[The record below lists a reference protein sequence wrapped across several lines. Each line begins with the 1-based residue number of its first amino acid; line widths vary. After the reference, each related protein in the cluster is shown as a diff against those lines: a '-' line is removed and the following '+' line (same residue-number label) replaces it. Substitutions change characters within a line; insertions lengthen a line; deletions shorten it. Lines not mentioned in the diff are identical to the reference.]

1 MQGSRASLRAERTPR
16 RAANPLRVVTSVGTV
31 GAVLLV
37 GAFFWLTALGGRTR
51 PLSVAVQPE
60 APRQPVLSA
69 RRTPDVLS
77 FVTRSSRLGA
87 GLAAVRSGLPK
98 GSCLRVDWLGST
110 IVSESG
116 SAPLV
121 PGSTMKIV
129 VGAAALEVLG
139 ADTVFT
145 TRVMATKNADGTFAD
160 LYLVGAGDPLLVRRE
175 YVASEKYATLHPT
188 SLETL
193 ADLIVAAGV
202 TSLSGRIVGVDTI
215 LDSERFVP
223 DWPDSFHGVEA
234 GPLGAL
240 MANDGAVVGQPVKPD
255 DPALAAAAE
264 LAALMSARGVSAPGG
279 TAHDVLPSGAVEVTS
294 IDSAPVSS
302 VVQEM
307 LVNSDNNTAE
317 ILLKQI
323 GLKTSGVGSTQA
335 GIDAVNK
342 KLAEWGV
349 NGQTVRDGS
358 GLSSLNRLTCDGLVS
373 LLDRFDSVLPPLL
386 AVASESGT
394 LREMFLDTAA
404 EGRLLA
410 KTGTLSGVKALAG
423 YLPVDGD
430 GSVRFAFVMN
440 RSGIDNRSA
449 YRPLWNRLAE
459 GLSGAR
465 GTPRPSDLA
474 P

>member
-1 MQGSRASLRAERTPR
+1 MQGSRASRRAEGRPR
-16 RAANPLRVVTSVGTV
+16 RAANPLRVVSSVGTA

-37 GAFFWLTALGGRTR
+37 GAFFWLTAIGDRTR
-51 PLSVAVQPE
+51 PLAAAAEAP

-87 GLAAVRSGLPK
+87 GLASVRSGLPK

-110 IVSESG
+110 ITSES
-116 SAPLV
+116 SAAPLV
-121 PGSTMKIV
+121 PGSTMKVV
-129 VGAAALEVLG
+129 VGAVAIDVLG
-139 ADTVFT
+139 EDTVFT
-145 TRVMATKNADGTFAD
+145 TRVLATKNSDGTYAD
-160 LYLVGAGDPLLVRRE
+160 LYLVGSGDPLIVRRE
-175 YVASEKYATLHPT
+175 YVATEKYPTLHPT
-188 SLETL
+188 SLENL
-193 ADLIVAAGV
+193 ADSVLAVGV
-202 TSLSGRIVGVDTI
+202 TAISGRVVGVDSI
-215 LDSERFVP
+215 LDAERFNA
-223 DWPDSFHGVEA
+223 DWPVSFHGVEA

-240 MANDGAVVGQPVKPD
+240 MANDGAVVGQAMKPD
-255 DPALAAAAE
+255 DPALGAANE
-264 LAALMSARGVSAPGG
+264 FAALLAARGVGAPGG
-279 TAHDVLPSGAVEVTS
+279 TAHDVVPAGATEIAS
-294 IDSAPVSS
+294 IKSAPLVSI
-302 VVQEM
+302 VQEM

-323 GLKTSGVGSTQA
+323 GLKASGIGSTKT

-349 NGQTVRDGS
+349 AGQTVRDGS

-373 LLDRFDSVLPPLL
+373 LLDRFEDTLPSLL

-394 LREMFLDTAA
+394 LRDIFTDTPA

-423 YLPVDGD
+423 YMPVEGD
-430 GSVRFAFVMN
+430 VSVQFALILN
-440 RSGIDNRSA
+440 RPGVDNRSA

-459 GLSGAR
+459 GLSSAR
-465 GTPRPSDLA
+465 RTPHPSDLA

>member
-1 MQGSRASLRAERTPR
+1 MVSSFG
-16 RAANPLRVVTSVGTV
+16 AA

-37 GAFFWLTALGGRTR
+37 GAFFWLTALGERTR
-51 PLSVAVQPE
+51 PLVAAAQAP

-87 GLAAVRSGLPK
+87 GLASVRSGLPK

-110 IVSESG
+110 ISSES
-116 SAPLV
+116 AATPLV

-129 VGAAALEVLG
+129 VGAVAIDVLG
-139 ADTVFT
+139 TDTVFT
-145 TRVMATKNADGTFAD
+145 TRVLASKNTDGTYAD
-160 LYLVGAGDPLLVRRE
+160 LYLVGSGDPLVVRRE
-175 YVASEKYATLHPT
+175 YVATEKYQTLHPT

-193 ADLIVAAGV
+193 ADSVLAAGV
-202 TSLSGRIVGVDTI
+202 TAISGRVVGVDSI
-215 LDSERFVP
+215 LDAERFNA
-223 DWPDSFHGVEA
+223 DWPASFHGVEA

-240 MANDGAVVGQPVKPD
+240 MANDGAVVGQAMKPD
-255 DPALAAAAE
+255 DPALAAANE
-264 LAALMSARGVSAPGG
+264 FAALLAARGVGAPGG
-279 TAHDVLPSGAVEVTS
+279 TAHDVVPAGASEIAS
-294 IDSAPVSS
+294 INSAPLASI
-302 VVQEM
+302 VQEM

-323 GLKTSGVGSTQA
+323 GLKASGIGSTKT

-349 NGQTVRDGS
+349 AGQTVRDGS

-373 LLDRFDSVLPPLL
+373 LLDRFGDTLPPLL

-394 LREMFLDTAA
+394 LRDIFTDTPA
-404 EGRLLA
+404 EGRLVA

-423 YLPVDGD
+423 YMPVEGD
-430 GSVRFAFVMN
+430 VSVRFALILN
-440 RSGIDNRSA
+440 RAGVDNRSA

-465 GTPRPSDLA
+465 RTPHPSDLA

>member
-1 MQGSRASLRAERTPR
+1 MQGSRASRRAESRPR
-16 RAANPLRVVTSVGTV
+16 RAANPLRVVSSVGTA

-37 GAFFWLTALGGRTR
+37 AAFFWLTSLGERTR
-51 PLSVAVQPE
+51 PLAAAAQVQ

-87 GLAAVRSGLPK
+87 GLASVRSGLPK

-110 IVSESG
+110 IASDSAG
-116 SAPLV
+116 APLV

-129 VGAAALEVLG
+129 VGAAAIDVLG
-139 ADTVFT
+139 AETVFT
-145 TRVMATKNADGTFAD
+145 TKVMATKNADGTFAD
-160 LYLVGAGDPLLVRRE
+160 LYLVGSGDPLIVRRE
-175 YVASEKYATLHPT
+175 YVATEKYQTLHPT

-193 ADLIVAAGV
+193 ADSVVAAGV
-202 TSLSGRIVGVDTI
+202 TALSGRVVGVDTI
-215 LDSERFVP
+215 LDAERFNA
-223 DWPDSFHGVEA
+223 DWPASFHGVEA

-240 MANDGAVVGQPVKPD
+240 MANDGAVVGLAIKPD
-255 DPALAAAAE
+255 DPALAAASE
-264 LAALMSARGVSAPGG
+264 FAALLAARGVGAPGG
-279 TAHDVLPSGAVEVTS
+279 TAHDVLPAGATEVAAINSAPVTS
-294 IDSAPVSS
+294 I
-302 VVQEM
+302 VQEM

-323 GLKTSGVGSTQA
+323 GLKASGIGSTKA

-342 KLAEWGV
+342 TLAEWGV
-349 NGQTVRDGS
+349 AGQTVRDGS

-373 LLDRFDSVLPPLL
+373 LLDRFDATLPPLL

-394 LREMFLDTAA
+394 LRDMFADTPA
-404 EGRLLA
+404 EGRLVA

-423 YLPVDGD
+423 YMPVDGD
-430 GSVRFAFVMN
+430 GAVRFALVMN
-440 RSGIDNRSA
+440 RPGIDNRSA

-459 GLSGAR
+459 GLSAAR
-465 GTPRPSDLA
+465 ETPRPTDLA

>member
-1 MQGSRASLRAERTPR
+1 MQGSRASRRAEGRPR
-16 RAANPLRVVTSVGTV
+16 RAANPLRVVSSVGTA

-37 GAFFWLTALGGRTR
+37 GAFFWLTAIGDRTR
-51 PLSVAVQPE
+51 PLAAAAEAP

-87 GLAAVRSGLPK
+87 GLASVRSGLPK

-110 IVSESG
+110 ITSES
-116 SAPLV
+116 SAAPLV
-121 PGSTMKIV
+121 PGSTMKVV
-129 VGAAALEVLG
+129 VGAVAIDVLG
-139 ADTVFT
+139 EDTVFT
-145 TRVMATKNADGTFAD
+145 TRVLATKNSDGTYAD
-160 LYLVGAGDPLLVRRE
+160 LYLVGSGDPLIVRRE
-175 YVASEKYATLHPT
+175 YVATEKYPTLHPT
-188 SLETL
+188 SLENL
-193 ADLIVAAGV
+193 ADSVLAVGV
-202 TSLSGRIVGVDTI
+202 TAISGRVVGVDSI
-215 LDSERFVP
+215 LDAERFNA
-223 DWPDSFHGVEA
+223 DWPVSFHGVEA

-240 MANDGAVVGQPVKPD
+240 MANDGAVVGQAMKPD
-255 DPALAAAAE
+255 DPALGAANE
-264 LAALMSARGVSAPGG
+264 FAALLAARGVGAPGG
-279 TAHDVLPSGAVEVTS
+279 TAHDVVPAGATEIAS
-294 IDSAPVSS
+294 INSAPLVSI
-302 VVQEM
+302 VQEM

-323 GLKTSGVGSTQA
+323 GLKASGIGSTKT

-349 NGQTVRDGS
+349 AGQTVRDGS

-373 LLDRFDSVLPPLL
+373 LLDRFEDTLPSLL

-394 LREMFLDTAA
+394 LRDIFTDTPA

-423 YLPVDGD
+423 YMPVEGD
-430 GSVRFAFVMN
+430 VSVQFALILN
-440 RSGIDNRSA
+440 RPGVDNRSA

-465 GTPRPSDLA
+465 RTPHPSDLA